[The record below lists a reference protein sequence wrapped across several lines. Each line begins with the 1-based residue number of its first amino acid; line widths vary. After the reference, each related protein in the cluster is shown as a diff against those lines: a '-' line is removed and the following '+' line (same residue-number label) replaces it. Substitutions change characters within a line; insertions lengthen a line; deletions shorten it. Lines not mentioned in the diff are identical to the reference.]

1 MQPKPCV
8 SVVSPL
14 KSDHLINFCVRLNLN
29 NPRHRVAWELLK
41 SSGASYAT
49 TIVDALVAV
58 QEGKV
63 QSDLLQQ
70 MERTFRC
77 VLDEK
82 LQAVSVVPGAVEMA
96 EAAPQAMGEISDE
109 DFDIADSF
117 MSSLGM

>member
-1 MQPKPCV
+1 M
-8 SVVSPL
+8 
-14 KSDHLINFCVRLNLN
+14 
-29 NPRHRVAWELLK
+29 AWELLK

-58 QEGKV
+58 KEGTV

-70 MERTFRC
+70 MESTFRR

-82 LQAVSVVPGAVEMA
+82 LQAVSFVSGAVEMA
-96 EAAPQAMGEISDE
+96 ETAPQAMGEISDE